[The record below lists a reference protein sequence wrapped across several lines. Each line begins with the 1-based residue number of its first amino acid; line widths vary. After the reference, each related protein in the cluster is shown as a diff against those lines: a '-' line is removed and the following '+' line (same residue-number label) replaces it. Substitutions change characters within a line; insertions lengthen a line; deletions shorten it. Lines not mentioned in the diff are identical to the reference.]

1 LLRLR
6 NLNGGVPISEH
17 NALFEKLDAV
27 NWDDLNIFRAVAAS
41 SSFRQAAVKLSVSVN
56 TVRTRVERLEIA
68 LGTTLLNRSFD
79 GIKLSEDGQAVLNV
93 TLEMQSSSSQLRRGA
108 GNNLLVRPGELRIC
122 CAESL
127 GNFWLTPLL
136 GELNERLPDYAIML
150 HNEYNQNTIHSR
162 EFDLC
167 IGYLRPE
174 NPESIVTKIATVHQ
188 LPFAAKSYISKFG
201 TPRSIHEA
209 SEHQVILFDAPG
221 INFDASKLFLGEEL
235 LNKIVKNRYN
245 TGYSFFW
252 AVCNG
257 NGIAVL
263 PTYVR
268 CLSDMIVPIDVPI
281 QFKFDIWLSFHHSS
295 KNSKPIR
302 EAISWLHDCF
312 DPVNYPWFSEKF
324 VHPDDFES
332 LSAVARLKM
341 RPLVI

>member
-1 LLRLR
+1 MRLR

-17 NALFEKLDAV
+17 KALFEKLDSV
-27 NWDDLNIFRAVAAS
+27 NWDDLNIFRAAAAS
-41 SSFRQAAVKLSVSVN
+41 SSFRQAAAKLSVSVN
-56 TVRTRVERLEIA
+56 TVRSRVERLEIA

-79 GIKLSEDGQAVLNV
+79 GIKLSEDGHAVLNV

-108 GNNLLVRPGELRIC
+108 GNNLLIRPGELRIC

-136 GELNERLPDYAIML
+136 GELNDRLPEHTIMM
-150 HNEYNQNTIHSR
+150 HNEYNQNVIHSR
-162 EFDLC
+162 EFDIC

-188 LPFAAKSYISKFG
+188 MPFAGKSYIREYGIPSM
-201 TPRSIHEA
+201 IHEA
-209 SEHQVILFDAPG
+209 SEHKIILFDAPG

-235 LNKIVKNRYN
+235 LNKVVKNRYN

-252 AVCNG
+252 AVSNG
-257 NGIAVL
+257 DGIAVL

-268 CLSDMIVPIDVPI
+268 CLSDSVVPIDVPI

-312 DPVNYPWFSEKF
+312 DPVKYPWFAEKF
-324 VHPDDFES
+324 VHPNDFEGQ
-332 LSAVARLKM
+332 SAKARSMM
-341 RPLVI
+341 RPFAI